1 MQNNQY
7 KNTTKNLGV
16 QDFHLMTL
24 VLQHYFDDPYFEQL
38 KTRYPEKDIDQAEY
52 VCVKLKYIVGGI
64 NVIKTLSGNIFFNI
78 TGSTSISSLGE
89 LFIRNHSEYLDQF

>member
-24 VLQHYFDDPYFEQL
+24 VLQHYFDDPDFEQL
-38 KTRYPEKDIDQAEY
+38 KTKYSEKDINQAEY

-64 NVIKTLSGNIFFNI
+64 NVIKTLNGNIILNI
-78 TGSTSISSLGE
+78 TGDTSISSLGE
-89 LFIRNHSEYLDQF
+89 LFIKNHSKDLDQF